1 MERTLPPLLYLSI
14 SNCPDM
20 KFLYPVINV
29 ILAAVFFVFAWFQRN
44 DIDPKIYSA
53 PSFNNPTLDSLLW
66 FLFYALIGAAF
77 LYGLKKRL
85 PLWYFLLALL
95 ACLAEMYL
103 SGPGLWDNLFGDQPA
118 TMAQESMSAEDP
130 RVELTREFFGA
141 VIALAG
147 VSYQFWRNKP
157 KGVKPLAR

>member
-1 MERTLPPLLYLSI
+1 MESTLLPLRYHSI
-14 SNCPDM
+14 INSRVM

-29 ILAAVFFVFAWFQRN
+29 ILAILFFFFAWFQRN

-53 PSFNNPTLDSLLW
+53 PSFNNPTLDSFLW
-66 FLFYALIGAAF
+66 FLFYAAIGLAFLIGI
-77 LYGLKKRL
+77 KKRL
-85 PLWYFLLALL
+85 PLWYFVVAFI
-95 ACLAEMYL
+95 ACFAEMAA
-103 SGPGLWDNLFGDQPA
+103 SGPGLWENIFGDEPA

-147 VSYQFWRNKP
+147 VIYQFKRNKP
-157 KGVKPLAR
+157 KTAK